1 MFLGAVDVTIYKYL
15 WAWWDF
21 PFFMVLCYWCWVSRR
36 REEKESFRET
46 EGKLEN
52 PVGVCSR
59 KSQRN
64 K

>member
-36 REEKESFRET
+36 REEKASFRET
-46 EGKLEN
+46 EGKLE
-52 PVGVCSR
+52 S
-59 KSQRN
+59 
-64 K
+64 